1 MKTKEREQI
10 LTERIQE
17 EATRVGCTVEALTE
31 LQQRLLAVYQA
42 ARLPRDLEP
51 DDLPYLAVRNAGRAM
66 RIFMVL
72 KEAKYL
78 EGVDL
83 ETGVKDAVGDM
94 MHLAEA
100 FALGPE
106 DVGTPP
112 GAPENF
118 TDIVDQATH
127 HFTEEH
133 SEW

>member
-1 MKTKEREQI
+1 MKTKEREREQI
-10 LTERIQE
+10 LTERIQK

-42 ARLPRDLEP
+42 AALPRDLEP

-66 RIFMVL
+66 RILMVL

-83 ETGVKDAVGDM
+83 ETGVMDAVGDM
-94 MHLAEA
+94 MHLAESESEGVPFQA
-100 FALGPE
+100 
-106 DVGTPP
+106 
-112 GAPENF
+112 
-118 TDIVDQATH
+118 IVDQATY